1 MDRAF
6 QRIRSLMLRDTFYSV
21 PPKYCK
27 VIKST
32 DHNKNGLYFLVYI
45 LSPLFFLGSSSDCR
59 KLRLNFSHCLEVLSR
74 FRYCSQVIILNS

>member
-1 MDRAF
+1 NKAPACESRGF
-6 QRIRSLMLRDTFYSV
+6 VRKKQ
-21 PPKYCK
+21 K
-27 VIKST
+27 VCILT
-32 DHNKNGLYFLVYI
+32 HLLLVYI